1 MSERGGRGG
10 YRGRN
15 YRGYRGGRGR
25 GGEYDG
31 RGRDERR
38 DRGGVSQREEERADR
53 EGSATRGREKREGVT
68 DGGDRGPASNG
79 AGGKDSDNA
88 PRPQRQS
95 TQPRKK
101 EGGGGERVGV
111 GES

>member
-1 MSERGGRGG
+1 MTEVEMRGETGEEYHRGKRSG
-10 YRGRN
+10 LIKR
-15 YRGYRGGRGR
+15 
-25 GGEYDG
+25 DD

-38 DRGGVSQREEERADR
+38 DRGGISQREDERPDR
-53 EGSATRGREKREGVT
+53 EGSATREAVT

-79 AGGKDSDNA
+79 AGGKDSENA

-111 GES
+111 GESQRG